1 MKKLL
6 ISAAI
11 LLSTIPAYPSFAQ
24 QVVELDEC
32 VRVKEVYVPG
42 RYDAYGN
49 YVPGRVESKR
59 YRIPCAAQYPRAAY
73 YGGPVE
79 DVNVYNVNPAP
90 VARTAARRRAL
101 ECDPTKTALGGV
113 LGGGVAAS
121 MSRGNGYRWS
131 VPVGAFLGGA
141 AFGCRY

>member
-1 MKKLL
+1 MKRLL

-11 LLSTIPAYPSFAQ
+11 LLSTVPAYPSFAQ

-42 RYDAYGN
+42 KYDAYGN
-49 YVPGRVESKR
+49 YIPGRVESKR
-59 YRIPCAAQYPRAAY
+59 YRIPCSPYARNGY
-73 YGGPVE
+73 YGAPVE

-90 VARTAARRRAL
+90 VARTAARRAAIQ
-101 ECDPTKTALGGV
+101 CDPTKTALGGV
-113 LGGGVAAS
+113 LGGGIAAS

>member
-1 MKKLL
+1 MKRLL

-11 LLSTIPAYPSFAQ
+11 LLSTVPAYPSFAQ

-49 YVPGRVESKR
+49 YIPGRVESKR
-59 YRIPCAAQYPRAAY
+59 YRIPCSPYARNGYYAA
-73 YGGPVE
+73 PVE

-90 VARTAARRRAL
+90 VERRAVRRAAIQ
-101 ECDPTKTALGGV
+101 CDPTKSALGGV
-113 LGGGVAAS
+113 LGGGIAAS